1 MDKDIKKPRS
11 ISQYIVRILD
21 GMARGL
27 FASLIIGLIIK
38 QIGTYAHI
46 DLLVR
51 FGQTAQYLL
60 GPAIGVGVALSVG
73 CSPLGVFAS
82 AVTGAIGAGTLVW
95 EGAVLTGFSIG
106 EPVGALL
113 AALAGAEAS
122 RLIAGRTKVDII
134 LVPFVTILIGG
145 LVGVFLA
152 PVVAAM
158 MRAIGAFINTLTT
171 LYPLPMGILVSVVV
185 GMVLTLPI
193 SSAAICISL
202 GISGLAAGAAT
213 VGCCSQM
220 VGFAVASWKDN
231 KVGGLISQ
239 GLGTSMLQMPNIV
252 KNWKIWIPPT
262 LTAALLG
269 PLSTLVFKME
279 NNAAGAGMGTSGL
292 VGQFNTLAVMGPSAW
307 WKILVLHVAL
317 PAVLTALIAAIMR
330 SRGWIKLGDMK
341 LA

>member
-202 GISGLAAGAAT
+202 GISGLAAGA
-213 VGCCSQM
+213 Q
-220 VGFAVASWKDN
+220 
-231 KVGGLISQ
+231 L
-239 GLGTSMLQMPNIV
+239 
-252 KNWKIWIPPT
+252 
-262 LTAALLG
+262 
-269 PLSTLVFKME
+269 
-279 NNAAGAGMGTSGL
+279 
-292 VGQFNTLAVMGPSAW
+292 
-307 WKILVLHVAL
+307 
-317 PAVLTALIAAIMR
+317 
-330 SRGWIKLGDMK
+330 
-341 LA
+341 

>member
-134 LVPFVTILIGG
+134 LVPFVTILIG
-145 LVGVFLA
+145 
-152 PVVAAM
+152 
-158 MRAIGAFINTLTT
+158 
-171 LYPLPMGILVSVVV
+171 
-185 GMVLTLPI
+185 VL
-193 SSAAICISL
+193 
-202 GISGLAAGAAT
+202 
-213 VGCCSQM
+213 
-220 VGFAVASWKDN
+220 
-231 KVGGLISQ
+231 
-239 GLGTSMLQMPNIV
+239 
-252 KNWKIWIPPT
+252 
-262 LTAALLG
+262 
-269 PLSTLVFKME
+269 
-279 NNAAGAGMGTSGL
+279 
-292 VGQFNTLAVMGPSAW
+292 
-307 WKILVLHVAL
+307 
-317 PAVLTALIAAIMR
+317 
-330 SRGWIKLGDMK
+330 
-341 LA
+341 